1 MRTLLLLALALI
13 TGGFIYPA
21 QDSVFHGRVVEDHS
35 RMGLAA
41 VSVRVSRM
49 GVPGVIKEV
58 ETDRSGDF
66 TITGLQPGAYQFAIT
81 KSNYMPT
88 TVRMVT
94 QAGTPPVQPV
104 PLVRLVR
111 YGVITGRV
119 SPASAGGVSVLEEV
133 PEGVV
138 ARRFV
143 ATANSAGEYRA
154 FGLPPGRYVVGTV
167 SRGLRLHPNNAQPRE
182 FSISGGEDYDRI
194 DLSNPQ
200 TESFAVTGTV
210 RSPEPVSSYLVAVVS
225 PDRPALIHA
234 RIAVTGPFRFPDILP
249 GTYDVLVSAGLPPGP
264 QLYGKMR
271 FSVAAQAV
279 ENLEVPVQ
287 PGRTA
292 EFSVQSGACLQ
303 GAVVTL
309 SLLEAWTTGAA
320 ASVSAELVVGK
331 TTRFDRLFP
340 SRYQVSVRDS
350 AGSCYG
356 VTDRILDLSGAS
368 APLRSVIL
376 KSAASIHGKVG
387 ATNLPASVSVVLR
400 DMEPGRESP
409 VQAVFVR
416 SGDPFGFQNLAPGR
430 YCLAVHSNEESSE
443 RWAPE
448 SGCASNRLDLSA
460 GDTPEVDLPITGN

>member
-210 RSPEPVSSYLVAVVS
+210 RSPEPVSTHPVDVGSPELADPIQPSNAVH
-225 PDRPALIHA
+225 PPL
-234 RIAVTGPFRFPDILP
+234 PFPDTQARPSGLLLP
-249 GTYDVLVSAGLPPGP
+249 PGLPP
-264 QLYGKMR
+264 
-271 FSVAAQAV
+271 
-279 ENLEVPVQ
+279 
-287 PGRTA
+287 
-292 EFSVQSGACLQ
+292 
-303 GAVVTL
+303 
-309 SLLEAWTTGAA
+309 
-320 ASVSAELVVGK
+320 
-331 TTRFDRLFP
+331 
-340 SRYQVSVRDS
+340 
-350 AGSCYG
+350 
-356 VTDRILDLSGAS
+356 
-368 APLRSVIL
+368 
-376 KSAASIHGKVG
+376 
-387 ATNLPASVSVVLR
+387 
-400 DMEPGRESP
+400 
-409 VQAVFVR
+409 
-416 SGDPFGFQNLAPGR
+416 
-430 YCLAVHSNEESSE
+430 
-443 RWAPE
+443 
-448 SGCASNRLDLSA
+448 
-460 GDTPEVDLPITGN
+460 